1 MKAGVRRGRK
11 GRERKRCNIKQ
22 RNSATCMHGSKQKGD
37 VIAIA
42 IANTPPEWLRQNSDN
57 QNRNEKIVGR

>member
-1 MKAGVRRGRK
+1 
-11 GRERKRCNIKQ
+11 
-22 RNSATCMHGSKQKGD
+22 MHGSKQKGD